1 MIRMRIQVEEMHVY
15 YFIAKRLINNAKLG
29 FMGIMAS
36 SEERLLNNIYNSWD
50 LDEIADLSKKLFD
63 RLDKEQIEAKI
74 NTASQSFKDIEELI
88 SEAISYTANL
98 LFKPEVLDNVRKTL
112 KTDLNV
118 HDKIVLCV
126 DKIAQVKRL
135 LMELSPEERKNVLDG
150 KGLEIKKQKQ
160 VKGDVVKAVDAENV
174 ENVTEVEIKSI
185 TDSEVVRIEENEET
199 VIESGASENNVSEA
213 RKVFTAA
220 DVPEVDFEQL
230 SGGIL
235 PSDES
240 SEEVEV
246 LDVDESISYGVEILD
261 DEENI
266 SKEMIA
272 EVEELL
278 DEEEIEDENVTVDS
292 DFCESIPR
300 EVIIV
305 VPERYNK
312 KAAERVNLVED
323 TTLESKSNNAIR
335 EPEVIYPET
344 EINNQVE
351 ESTYFELP
359 TIVKIIERDG
369 NVVDED
375 VIE

>member
-235 PSDES
+235 PSDEP

-272 EVEELL
+272 GVEELL

-369 NVVDED
+369 NVIDED